1 MKKTLA
7 VLTAVGLMVPLM
19 AKAQS
24 PGLEVSG
31 ELGFVSNYKFR
42 GISQTDNKP
51 AIQGGFELAHP
62 SGFYAGTWGSN
73 VSNWT
78 NTGGN
83 GMELDLYAGY
93 STELPMGLGVDLG
106 AIRYYYPGN
115 TASPK
120 QNTTE
125 VYVGLS
131 YSILSYTLSRTTT
144 NWFGINAD
152 NAGGN
157 SKGSLYQDLSLE
169 FPVNDQI
176 SLTAHYGR
184 QKVAGKNGQT
194 PFSFSDYSVGVSYAL
209 PNDFSVGLQ
218 YVGASL
224 KDAQKAPATELFVG
238 GGKQLYK
245 NAAVVSLT
253 KTF

>member
-7 VLTAVGLMVPLM
+7 ALTAVGLMVPLM

-24 PGLEVSG
+24 PGLEISG

-51 AIQGGFELAHP
+51 AIQGGFELALP
-62 SGFYAGTWGSN
+62 GGFYAGTWGSN
-73 VSNWT
+73 VSDWT
-78 NTGGN
+78 NFRGN

-115 TASPK
+115 AATIK

-125 VYVGLS
+125 IYIGLS
-131 YSILSYTLSRTTT
+131 YSIVSYTLSRTTT
-144 NWFGINAD
+144 NWFGDVAVQ
-152 NAGGN
+152 GGN
-157 SKGSLYQDLSLE
+157 GSSKGSLYQDLSVE

-184 QKVAGKNGQT
+184 QKVAGKDGWRG
-194 PFSFSDYSVGVSYAL
+194 FSFSDYSVGVSYAL
-209 PNDFSVGLQ
+209 PNDFSLGLD
-218 YVGASL
+218 YVGASV
-224 KDAQKAPATELFVG
+224 KAVDRDAAFTSN
-238 GGKQLYK
+238 GKQLYK